1 MSIAF
6 TAGLVV
12 VAIVVALLAS
22 RRSGPRI
29 TTIEY
34 RHDKADEPKDGDN
47 A

>member
-29 TTIEY
+29 TIIEH
-34 RHDKADEPKDGDN
+34 RHDMADEPKDGDN